1 MNRGVS
7 RPSLFSLQ
15 LPPAVNRRTN
25 DYLNLFC
32 RATAIPEVRTATAF
46 VNGHERMG
54 ISREQPTAI
63 RFGKP
68 FTIEVIENSE
78 FTTYQDLRAW
88 FDTTCGSLAPTA
100 SQRMNYY
107 NTFVQDMTLHKLEL
121 PNSHGGL
128 LGALDPN
135 ANYKRVLSVDFVKAY
150 PISISAINLNSDARD
165 SFTTFSV
172 SFTYESYTVRGAG
185 LSDVIGQLANQ
196 VSGTIIG
203 GL

>member
-32 RATAIPEVRTATAF
+32 RAATIPEIRTATAF

-78 FTTYQDLRAW
+78 FTTYQDMRAW
-88 FDTTCGSLAPTA
+88 FDRTTVTLDPTS

-107 NTFVQDMTLHKLEL
+107 DTFVQDMTLHKLEL
-121 PNSHGGL
+121 PNSNGGI

-150 PISISAINLNSDARD
+150 PISISAINLSSESRDA
-165 SFTTFSV
+165 FTTFSV
-172 SFTYESYTVRGAG
+172 SFTYESYTTRGTG
-185 LSDVIGQLANQ
+185 LTDVIGQLANQ
-196 VSGTIIG
+196 ISGNVIG
-203 GL
+203 DL